1 VPSDNR
7 EYALFLIFVLTFF
20 DNKDIFK
27 PIDNDSFLIFNVYLE
42 KDLANDVEAM
52 DPIRVSFR
60 DRPSVACPRVG
71 TRRGVSFRD
80 RPSVACPRDGATGGG
95 VRLSSSHASFRET
108 LCPRRL

>member
-42 KDLANDVEAM
+42 KDLAIDVEAM
-52 DPIRVSFR
+52 DPV
-60 DRPSVACPRVG
+60 
-71 TRRGVSFRD
+71 GVSFRD

-108 LCPRRL
+108 LCPRSP